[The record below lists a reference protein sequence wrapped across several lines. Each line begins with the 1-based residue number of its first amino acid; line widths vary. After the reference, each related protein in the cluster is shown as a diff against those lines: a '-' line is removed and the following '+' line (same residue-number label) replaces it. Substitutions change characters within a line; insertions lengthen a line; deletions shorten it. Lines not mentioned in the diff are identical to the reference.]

1 MLCHSLKK
9 YSKNIS
15 IYTFNFGQKYLLEQ
29 KIKKELP
36 CVNIVL
42 LNENC
47 TNFIYSDYVIINYI
61 ESKISKESK
70 KLYPNFESNLNSRVF
85 FKEEFTN
92 NILENHTGKV
102 LYLVCNDTYLKKQK
116 DNIIIEK
123 SEVPV
128 AKVYSEMQVPVINR
142 EYVSNEYNICFIIDN
157 TGSMLSWIKVIK
169 DICIN
174 LFKEIVKQFSEYKF
188 YFGCVLYAD
197 TPSISSDQN
206 FKIDFTDK
214 ENVFKEKLEA
224 IEGQNGDDVAEDWV
238 SGFRIALEELN
249 WRNGTKLI
257 FHIADAPQH
266 GKIFNTDRRGDN
278 FIDDENDIH
287 GHNLIALIK
296 KCSKRN
302 IKITGINID
311 KVCSFQVFKEE
322 YEKVNGP
329 KYEIIEVD
337 GKELVKGNE
346 YINQKVI
353 NIIEKSINENKADKF
368 IK

>member
-1 MLCHSLKK
+1 M
-9 YSKNIS
+9 
-15 IYTFNFGQKYLLEQ
+15 
-29 KIKKELP
+29 
-36 CVNIVL
+36 NIVL

-61 ESKISKESK
+61 ESEISEESK
-70 KLYPNFESNLNSRVF
+70 KLYPNIESNLNSRVF

-116 DNIIIEK
+116 DNNIIEK

-128 AKVYSEMQVPVINR
+128 AKVYSEIQVPVINR

-224 IEGQNGDDVAEDWV
+224 IEGQNGDDVAED
-238 SGFRIALEELN
+238 
-249 WRNGTKLI
+249 
-257 FHIADAPQH
+257 
-266 GKIFNTDRRGDN
+266 
-278 FIDDENDIH
+278 
-287 GHNLIALIK
+287 
-296 KCSKRN
+296 
-302 IKITGINID
+302 
-311 KVCSFQVFKEE
+311 
-322 YEKVNGP
+322 
-329 KYEIIEVD
+329 
-337 GKELVKGNE
+337 
-346 YINQKVI
+346 
-353 NIIEKSINENKADKF
+353 
-368 IK
+368 